1 MAGRTNKQNYQQIV
15 CADVS
20 GNNELQFCLT
30 LMDKLP
36 CLVANAPVKKV
47 GANKYPT
54 DYAGCI
60 SSSGV

>member
-20 GNNELQFCLT
+20 ANNELHFCLT

-36 CLVANAPVKKV
+36 CLVADAPR
-47 GANKYPT
+47 
-54 DYAGCI
+54 
-60 SSSGV
+60 